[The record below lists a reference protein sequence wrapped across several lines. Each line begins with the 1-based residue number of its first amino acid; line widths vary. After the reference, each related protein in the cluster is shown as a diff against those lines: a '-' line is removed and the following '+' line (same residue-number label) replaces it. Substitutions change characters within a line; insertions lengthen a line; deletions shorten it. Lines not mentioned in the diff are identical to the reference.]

1 MLLAAF
7 PLILASSEPEWAAKW
22 TSTISALQE
31 QVASLQGR
39 VAGLET
45 EKASLQGRVAILEA
59 SGASGS
65 ANMHGQPGG
74 TMRVETQSL
83 GETRRLSEST
93 PSCCRWTASGVCGSN
108 VTQDCTQLHVSLPPP
123 PPTHPSPLPIAL
135 SRRPFRE

>member
-1 MLLAAF
+1 MYVLLFAL

-22 TSTISALQE
+22 ISTISALQE

-39 VAGLET
+39 VA
-45 EKASLQGRVAILEA
+45 ILEA
-59 SGASGS
+59 SGASRS
-65 ANMHGQPGG
+65 ANLRGQPGG

-123 PPTHPSPLPIAL
+123 HPPHPTHPPHPSPLCPSPSLAA
-135 SRRPFRE
+135 SS